1 MSKECML
8 TTFDNP
14 FDYFND
20 FTSWLLYD
28 KENHYNTC
36 EFLARFVVLEEG
48 MTQKEENEAVE
59 RAIDYIIENDITG
72 RYIKVTRTE

>member
-20 FTSWLLYD
+20 FASWFMYD
-28 KENHYNTC
+28 KEKGYNTC
-36 EFLARFVVLEEG
+36 EYLGRIVVLEEG

-59 RAIDYIIENDITG
+59 RAIDQIIEQDFLGI
-72 RYIKVTRTE
+72 YKKVTRTD